1 MTDFMDTA
9 LNYQPGI
16 RIEPDAKQWWAS
28 NGIGK
33 IPLCRVCA
41 QPMQD
46 GHVDCTCPKNH
57 PENCDRPTYDQLKA
71 QHDALVAA
79 LEAVEWAVPTP
90 DADTDGA
97 CPSCYAGKPV
107 KFWVVPT
114 VFERKNHMK
123 VCQLADALEQVKS

>member
-16 RIEPDAKQWWAS
+16 RVTPDAKRWVIT
-28 NGIGK
+28 NGIGQL
-33 IPLCRVCA
+33 PVCRVCA

-79 LEAVEWAVPTP
+79 LERLV
-90 DADTDGA
+90 DTVDVRA
-97 CPSCYAGKPV
+97 SEFSTHSIQFQMSVTKAR
-107 KFWVVPT
+107 
-114 VFERKNHMK
+114 E
-123 VCQLADALEQVKS
+123 ALEQVK